1 MCSKVSM
8 YVGVA
13 LVALLA
19 GGIGSYVVKPSAST
33 SSSSLRLATVNMQNL
48 KNGSKI
54 FSSFKELM
62 ENKQKVVFEEINKI
76 ELDLKKEY
84 EAIQKISETLKVPTQ
99 EFAQRRQDFEKK
111 VADLDN
117 LARTK
122 KEELDQEFAK
132 IATDIENTIKEIISA
147 LSKEKNLQL
156 VLNANV
162 LEQSVVLHNDAEF
175 DITNEVLKRFEEKM
189 ASSPLVVDQK
199 K

>member
-1 MCSKVSM
+1 M